1 MENMSSNAESTI
13 TYFGDRLQPTN
24 WILESGA
31 TCHTTPD
38 IFYFIL
44 GSFLERDKYIEF
56 ADGNFVTEKQT
67 GEVQIKISED
77 NGKPFIATLCNVLFT
92 PDLCDLLFPL
102 LR

>member
-24 WILESGA
+24 CILDSGA

-44 GSFLERDKYIEF
+44 GSFFERDKYIKV
-56 ADGNFVTEKQT
+56 ADGHFFIEKKQ
-67 GEVQIKISED
+67 EKF
-77 NGKPFIATLCNVLFT
+77 K
-92 PDLCDLLFPL
+92 
-102 LR
+102 